1 MKSFEEIFEIAA
13 TRHGGT
19 GALLNTLTPPKSPEE
34 IADIGDDRWLAGM
47 TKCIFRA
54 GFNWKVV
61 ENMWPGFEAA
71 FEEFDIGRCTMMND
85 EDIDR
90 LASDKRIVRHGPKIR
105 SVRDNAIFLR
115 DQSAEHGGAGTFFA
129 GWAKTDYV
137 GLLELLKKKGSRL
150 GGTTGQYFLRTMG
163 VDSFILSRDVT
174 ARLIAEGVVDQEP
187 RSKTAMTAVQTAFNM
202 WAEQSGKSLTE
213 ISQTLAKSID

>member
-13 TRHGGT
+13 KRHGGT
-19 GALLNTLTPPKSPEE
+19 DAFLKTLTPPKSTED
-34 IADIGDDRWLAGM
+34 IASIADDRWLAGM
-47 TKCIFRA
+47 TYCIFRA

-71 FEEFDIGRCTMMND
+71 FQEFDIGRCAMMSD
-85 EDIDR
+85 EDIDH

-105 SVRDNAIFLR
+105 SVRDNAIFLGA
-115 DQSAEHGGAGTFFA
+115 QSTEYGSAGAFFA
-129 GWAKTDYV
+129 GWAETDYV
-137 GLLELLKKKGSRL
+137 GLLGLLKKKGSRL
-150 GGTTGQYFLRTMG
+150 GGTTSQYFLRTMG
-163 VDSFILSRDVT
+163 VDSFILSRHVT

-213 ISQTLAKSID
+213 ISQTLAKSIG